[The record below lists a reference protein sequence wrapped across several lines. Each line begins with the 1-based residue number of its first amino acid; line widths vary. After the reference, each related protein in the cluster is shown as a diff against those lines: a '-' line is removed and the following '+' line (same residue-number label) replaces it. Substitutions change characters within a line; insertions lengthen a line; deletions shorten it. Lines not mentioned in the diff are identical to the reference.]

1 MGSLKSVISAL
12 KQIKMKHIKKQ
23 IYLLLLF
30 LCANTIIAQTSI
42 SGNVVDQN
50 GQPIPGV
57 TILDNSNRD
66 NGTVTDFDG
75 NFSITVPSDGELTA
89 SFIGFESQTIAVSGQ
104 TNLNISLEE
113 SVSALD
119 EVVITG
125 YGSQVKK
132 SDLTGSISSISSE
145 DFESQPL
152 IRIDQAL
159 QARAAGVAVTQ
170 TSGAP
175 GAGYKIRIRGANSIT
190 GNNNPLYV
198 VDGLVVGNINN
209 INASDINSMEVLK
222 DASATAIYGNRGAN
236 GVVLITTKSGKKG
249 KAKIKIDSFF
259 GTSQVVQQIPVMT
272 PVQFAEG
279 VNLRDALPGKPPTIS
294 SDRIADLRAGG
305 GVNWQDYFFRS
316 APFSNIVVSASGGSD
331 EIDYYISAN
340 TYKAKATV
348 IDQDFNRLNLR
359 ANINAQLNDKLK
371 IGINNFVSRSE
382 NTGARVNLATGMAWD
397 MSTPPRDSNGDYNS
411 VPIDLGVGNGTNMP
425 LLGPENNS
433 VENISDQLI
442 SSIYANYNITDN
454 ITLNISAGIEKIDFT
469 NSNYTHSITG
479 PNSAQVRDQ
488 QALRLQNTNRLT
500 YKNDNPDHAF
510 QADLVHEQQSFEMNF
525 REATASDF
533 FSNSTNFKE
542 LSLAGIQNTDS
553 GISNE
558 KLESFLARVN
568 YSLYDKYLFT
578 ASVRADGSSKF
589 NEDNR
594 WGTFPSGSVA
604 WRISQEDFLKD
615 NPTISSL
622 KARASFGVTGSQ
634 AVSPFSTISIPGISS
649 AYNYPFTGGVPSIG
663 VAPSSRM
670 ANPDLTWETTT
681 QFNIGFDIG
690 LWDSKALLSVDY
702 YTKKTED
709 ILLTRVLPEFVGPTS
724 ITQNAGEVE
733 NKGFDISLSTVLYE
747 KNDLSVNSN
756 FNLSANKN
764 KVVKL
769 VDGVDSMVLG
779 NVYYGS
785 TFPVNPTRVEVGQ
798 PISTFRGYHF
808 EGVYQTGNTE
818 GGIPGHAKYRDLD
831 NSGTITSED
840 IGNVGD
846 GNPDFTWGWNL
857 NVDYKDFNLN
867 MVFEGAQGNDIY
879 NFQRMRMMGLGSA
892 QFHAVHADFLDSWS
906 PTNPSN
912 TIHSSSQ
919 AARDANQWL
928 SSQFLEDGSYTTLR
942 SASLTYNLKDALS
955 VLGVEQ
961 LKVFVNGEN
970 LFIITDYSGFDPV
983 STASGNSD
991 VDLGIDYNAFP
1002 ISRSFSVGFNLTF

>member
-1 MGSLKSVISAL
+1 M
-12 KQIKMKHIKKQ
+12 KQIKKI
-23 IYLLLLF
+23 IILITTIT
-30 LCANTIIAQTSI
+30 CANTLFSQTSL
-42 SGNVVDQN
+42 SGSVVDQD

-57 TILDNSNRD
+57 TILDENNRT

-75 NFSITVPSDGELTA
+75 NFSFSVPSDGTINV
-89 SFIGFESQTIAVSGQ
+89 SFIGYETQIIAVSGQ
-104 TNLNISLEE
+104 TNLSIILEE
-113 SVSALD
+113 GVSALD
-119 EVVITG
+119 EVIITG
-125 YGSQVKK
+125 YGSRVKK
-132 SDLTGSISSISSE
+132 SDLTGSISSIGSE

-152 IRIDQAL
+152 IRVDQAL

-209 INASDINSMEVLK
+209 INASDISSMEVLK

-249 KAKIKIDSFF
+249 KAKIQVDSFF
-259 GTSQVVQQIPVMT
+259 GTSEVVQRIPVMT
-272 PVQFAEG
+272 PAQFAEG
-279 VNLRDALPGKPPTIS
+279 VNLRDGVQTIS
-294 SDRIADLRAGG
+294 QARIAELGAGG
-305 GVNWQDYFFRS
+305 GADWQDYFFRS
-316 APFSNIVVSASGGSD
+316 APFSNVVVSASGGSD
-331 EIDYYISAN
+331 DIDYYVSAN
-340 TYKAKATV
+340 SYKAEATV
-348 IDQDFNRLNLR
+348 INQDFNRMNLR

-382 NTGARVNLATGMAWD
+382 NTGARANLATGIAWD
-397 MSTPPRDSNGDYNS
+397 MNTPPRDSNGDYNS
-411 VPIDLGVGNGTNMP
+411 APLVSGVGNGSPMP
-425 LLGPENNS
+425 LLGPENNK

-442 SSIYANYNITDN
+442 SSIYANYNISDN
-454 ITLNISAGIEKIDFT
+454 ITLNISAGVEKIDMT
-469 NSNYTHSITG
+469 NSRYTSSEVNGVTE
-479 PNSAQVRDQ
+479 AVVRDQ
-488 QALRLQNTNRLT
+488 QGLRFQNTNRLT

-525 REATASDF
+525 REAKASSF
-533 FSNSTNFKE
+533 FSNSTNFRE

-553 GISNE
+553 GNSNE

-589 NEDNR
+589 NKDNQ
-594 WGTFPSGSVA
+594 WGTFPSGSIA

-634 AVSPFSTISIPGISS
+634 AVSPFSTISIPGIST
-649 AYNYPFTGGVPSIG
+649 ANNYPFTGGVASIG
-663 VAPSSRM
+663 VAPSTRM
-670 ANPDLTWETTT
+670 SNPDLTWETTT
-681 QFNIGFDIG
+681 QFNIGFDLG
-690 LWDSKALLSVDY
+690 LWDSKAMLSVDY
-702 YTKKTED
+702 YSKKTED

-724 ITQNAGEVE
+724 ITQNSGEVE

-747 KNDLSVNSN
+747 KNNLSINSN

-769 VDGVDSMVLG
+769 VDGIDTMVLG
-779 NVYYGS
+779 NVYYNN
-785 TFPVNPTRVEVGQ
+785 TFPVNPTRVEVGM

-808 EGVYQTGNTE
+808 EGVYQTGNSD
-818 GGIPGHAKYRDLD
+818 GGTPGHAKYRDLD
-831 NSGTITSED
+831 GIDGITTDD

-846 GNPDFTWGWNL
+846 GNPDYTWGWNL
-857 NVDYKDFNLN
+857 NVDYKDLNLN

-892 QFHAVHADFLDSWS
+892 QFHAVHADFNNSWS
-906 PTNPSN
+906 ATNPSN
-912 TIHSSSQ
+912 TIPSGTQ
-919 AARDANQWL
+919 ASRDANRWL

-942 SASLTYNLKDALS
+942 SASLTYNLKDTLS
-955 VLGVEQ
+955 MLGVEQ
-961 LKVFVNGEN
+961 LKVFVNAEN

-991 VDLGIDYNAFP
+991 VDLGIDLNAFP

>member
-1 MGSLKSVISAL
+1 MKQLKTKFFLFTISIMCAST
-12 KQIKMKHIKKQ
+12 
-23 IYLLLLF
+23 LF
-30 LCANTIIAQTSI
+30 AQTSV
-42 SGNVVDQN
+42 SGTVVDED

-57 TILDNSNRD
+57 TILDSSND
-66 NGTVTDFDG
+66 QNGTVSDFDG
-75 NFSITVPSDGELTA
+75 NFTISVPSDGTLKI
-89 SFIGFESQTIAVSGQ
+89 SYIGYQAQSIAVSGQ
-104 TNLNISLEE
+104 TNLSISLEE

-132 SDLTGSISSISSE
+132 SDLTGSISSIGSE
-145 DFESQPL
+145 DFENQPL
-152 IRIDQAL
+152 IRVDQAL

-209 INASDINSMEVLK
+209 INASDISSMEVLK

-249 KAKIKIDSFF
+249 KAKIQIDSFF
-259 GTSQVVQQIPVMT
+259 GTSEVVQKIPVMT
-272 PVQFAEG
+272 PAQFAEG
-279 VNLRDALPGKPPTIS
+279 VNLRDGVQTIS
-294 SDRIADLRAGG
+294 QARITELSAGG
-305 GVNWQDYFFRS
+305 GADWQEYFFRT
-316 APFSNIVVSASGGSD
+316 APFSNVVVSASGGSD
-331 EIDYYISAN
+331 DVDYYISAN
-340 TYKAKATV
+340 SYKAEATV
-348 IDQDFNRLNLR
+348 INQDYSRLNLR

-382 NTGARVNLATGMAWD
+382 NNGARANLATGIAWD
-397 MSTPPRDSNGDYNS
+397 MNTPPRDSNGDYNS
-411 VPIDLGVGNGTNMP
+411 APLVSGVGNGSPMP
-425 LLGPENNS
+425 LLAPENNK

-454 ITLNISAGIEKIDFT
+454 ITLNISAGIEKIDLT
-469 NSNYTHSITG
+469 NSRYTSSEVNG
-479 PNSAQVRDQ
+479 VSEAVVRDQ
-488 QALRLQNTNRLT
+488 QGFRFQNTNRLT

-525 REATASDF
+525 REATASSF
-533 FSNSTNFKE
+533 FSNSTNFRE

-553 GISNE
+553 GNTNE

-589 NEDNR
+589 NKDNQ
-594 WGTFPSGSVA
+594 WGTFPSGSIA

-634 AVSPFSTISIPGISS
+634 AVSPFSTISIPGIST
-649 AYNYPFTGGVPSIG
+649 ANNYPFTGGVASIG
-663 VAPSSRM
+663 VAPSTRM

-681 QFNIGFDIG
+681 QFNIGFDLG
-690 LWDSKALLSVDY
+690 LWSSKALLSVDY

-709 ILLTRVLPEFVGPTS
+709 ILLSRILPEFVGPTL

-733 NKGFDISLSTVLYE
+733 NKGFDISLNTVLYE
-747 KNDLSVNSN
+747 KNDLSVNSI
-756 FNLSANKN
+756 FNLSSNKN
-764 KVVKL
+764 KVVSL
-769 VDGVDSMVLG
+769 VDGIDNMVLG
-779 NVYYGS
+779 NTYYDN
-785 TFPVNPTRVEVGQ
+785 TFPVNPTRVEVGK

-808 EGVYQTGNTE
+808 EGVYQTGATD
-818 GGIPGHAKYRDLD
+818 GTPGHAKYRDLD
-831 NSGTITSED
+831 GDSNITTND

-857 NVDYKDFNLN
+857 NIDYKDLNLN

-879 NFQRMRMMGLGSA
+879 NFQRMRMLGLGSA
-892 QFHAVHADFLDSWS
+892 QFHAVHADFNNSWTT
-906 PTNPSN
+906 TNPSN
-912 TIHSSSQ
+912 TIHSGTQ
-919 AARDANQWL
+919 ASRDANQWL

-942 SASLTYNLKDALS
+942 SASLTYNIKDALS

-961 LKVFVNGEN
+961 LKVFVNAEN

-991 VDLGIDYNAFP
+991 VDLGIDLNAFP

>member
-1 MGSLKSVISAL
+1 MKQLKIRFTLLIVSL
-12 KQIKMKHIKKQ
+12 M
-23 IYLLLLF
+23 
-30 LCANTIIAQTSI
+30 CAHTFFAQTSI
-42 SGNVVDQN
+42 SGTVVDQD

-57 TILDNSNRD
+57 TILDSSND
-66 NGTVTDFDG
+66 QNGTVSDFDG
-75 NFSITVPSDGELTA
+75 NFTISVPSDGTLNI
-89 SFIGFESQTIAVSGQ
+89 SYIGYQTQSVAVSGQ
-104 TNLNISLEE
+104 TNLSISLEE

-132 SDLTGSISSISSE
+132 SDLTGSIASIGAE

-152 IRIDQAL
+152 IRVDQAL

-209 INASDINSMEVLK
+209 INASDISSMEVLK

-249 KAKIKIDSFF
+249 KAKIQIDSFF
-259 GTSQVVQQIPVMT
+259 GSSEVVQKIPVMT
-272 PVQFAEG
+272 PAQFAEG
-279 VNLRDALPGKPPTIS
+279 VNLRDGVQTIS
-294 SDRIADLRAGG
+294 QARIAELSAGG
-305 GVNWQDYFFRS
+305 GADWQEYFFRT
-316 APFSNIVVSASGGSD
+316 APFSNVVISASGGSD
-331 EIDYYISAN
+331 DVDYYISAN
-340 TYKAKATV
+340 SYKADATV
-348 IDQDFNRLNLR
+348 VNQDYSRLNLR

-382 NTGARVNLATGMAWD
+382 NNGARANLATGIAWD
-397 MSTPPRDSNGDYNS
+397 MNTPPRDINGDYNS
-411 VPIDLGVGNGTNMP
+411 APLVSGVGNGSPMP
-425 LLGPENNS
+425 LLAPENNK

-454 ITLNISAGIEKIDFT
+454 ITLNVSAGIEKIDLT
-469 NSNYTHSITG
+469 NSRYTSSLVNGVTE
-479 PNSAQVRDQ
+479 AVVRDQ
-488 QALRLQNTNRLT
+488 QGVRFQNTNRLT

-525 REATASDF
+525 REATASAF
-533 FSNSTNFKE
+533 FSNSTNFRE

-553 GISNE
+553 GNSNE

-568 YSLYDKYLFT
+568 YSLYDKYLIT

-589 NEDNR
+589 NEDNQ
-594 WGTFPSGSVA
+594 WGTFPSGSIA
-604 WRISQEDFLKD
+604 WRISQEDFLRD

-622 KARASFGVTGSQ
+622 KARASFGITGSQ
-634 AVSPFSTISIPGISS
+634 AVSPFSTISIPGIST
-649 AYNYPFTGGVPSIG
+649 ANNYPFTGGVATIG
-663 VAPSSRM
+663 VAPSTQM

-681 QFNIGFDIG
+681 QFNIGFDLG
-690 LWDSKALLSVDY
+690 LWDSKALLSIDY

-709 ILLTRVLPEFVGPTS
+709 ILLTRVLPEFVGPTL

-733 NKGFDISLSTVLYE
+733 NKGFDISLNTVLYE
-747 KNDLSVNSN
+747 KNDLSVSSI
-756 FNLSANKN
+756 FNLSSNKN
-764 KVVKL
+764 KVVSL
-769 VDGVDSMVLG
+769 VDGIDNMVLG
-779 NVYYGS
+779 NTYYGN
-785 TFPVNPTRVEVGQ
+785 TFPVNPTRVEVGK

-808 EGVYQTGNTE
+808 EGVYQTGATD
-818 GGIPGHAKYRDLD
+818 GTPGHAKYRDLD
-831 NSGTITSED
+831 DDGNITTND

-857 NVDYKDFNLN
+857 NIDYKDLNLN

-879 NFQRMRMMGLGSA
+879 NFQRMRMLGLGSA
-892 QFHAVHADFLDSWS
+892 QFHAVHADFNNSWS
-906 PTNPSN
+906 TSNPSN
-912 TIHSSSQ
+912 TIHSGTQ
-919 AARDANQWL
+919 ASRDANQWL

-955 VLGVEQ
+955 VLGVDQ
-961 LKVFVNGEN
+961 LKVFVNAEN

-991 VDLGIDYNAFP
+991 VDLGIDLNAFP

>member
-1 MGSLKSVISAL
+1 MKQLKTKFFLFTISIMCAST
-12 KQIKMKHIKKQ
+12 
-23 IYLLLLF
+23 LF
-30 LCANTIIAQTSI
+30 AQTSV
-42 SGNVVDQN
+42 SGTVVDED

-57 TILDNSNRD
+57 TILDSSND
-66 NGTVTDFDG
+66 QNGTVSDFDG
-75 NFSITVPSDGELTA
+75 NFTISVPSDGTLKI
-89 SFIGFESQTIAVSGQ
+89 SYIGYQAQSIAVSGQ
-104 TNLNISLEE
+104 TNLSISLEE

-132 SDLTGSISSISSE
+132 SDLTGSISSIGSE
-145 DFESQPL
+145 DFENQPL
-152 IRIDQAL
+152 IRVDQAL

-209 INASDINSMEVLK
+209 INASDISSMEVLK

-249 KAKIKIDSFF
+249 KAKIQIDSFF
-259 GTSQVVQQIPVMT
+259 GTSEVVQKIPVMT
-272 PVQFAEG
+272 PAQFAEG
-279 VNLRDALPGKPPTIS
+279 VNLRDGVQTIS
-294 SDRIADLRAGG
+294 QARITELSAGG
-305 GVNWQDYFFRS
+305 GADWQEYFFRT
-316 APFSNIVVSASGGSD
+316 APFSNVVVSASGGSD
-331 EIDYYISAN
+331 DVDYYISAN
-340 TYKAKATV
+340 SYKAEATV
-348 IDQDFNRLNLR
+348 INQDYSRLNLR

-382 NTGARVNLATGMAWD
+382 NNGARANLATGIAWD
-397 MSTPPRDSNGDYNS
+397 MNTPPRDSNGDYNS
-411 VPIDLGVGNGTNMP
+411 APLVSGVGNGSPMP
-425 LLGPENNS
+425 LLAPENNK

-454 ITLNISAGIEKIDFT
+454 ITLNISAGIEKIDLT
-469 NSNYTHSITG
+469 NSRYTSSEVNG
-479 PNSAQVRDQ
+479 VSEAVVRDQ
-488 QALRLQNTNRLT
+488 QGFRFQNTNRLT

-525 REATASDF
+525 REATASSF
-533 FSNSTNFKE
+533 FSNSTNFRE

-553 GISNE
+553 GNTNE
-558 KLESFLARVN
+558 KLESFLARLN

-589 NEDNR
+589 NKDNQ
-594 WGTFPSGSVA
+594 WGTFPSGSIA

-634 AVSPFSTISIPGISS
+634 AVSPFSTISIPGIST
-649 AYNYPFTGGVPSIG
+649 ANNYPFTGGVASIG
-663 VAPSSRM
+663 VAPSTRM

-681 QFNIGFDIG
+681 QFNIGFDLG
-690 LWDSKALLSVDY
+690 LWSSKALLSVDY

-709 ILLTRVLPEFVGPTS
+709 ILLSRILPEFIGPTL

-733 NKGFDISLSTVLYE
+733 NKGFDISLNTVLYE
-747 KNDLSVNSN
+747 KNDLSVNSI
-756 FNLSANKN
+756 FNLSSNKN
-764 KVVKL
+764 KVVSL
-769 VDGVDSMVLG
+769 VDGIDNMVLG
-779 NVYYGS
+779 NTYYGN
-785 TFPVNPTRVEVGQ
+785 TFPVNPTRVEVGK

-808 EGVYQTGNTE
+808 EGVYQTGATD
-818 GGIPGHAKYRDLD
+818 GTPGHAKYRDLD
-831 NSGTITSED
+831 GDSNITTND

-857 NVDYKDFNLN
+857 NIDYKDLNLN

-879 NFQRMRMMGLGSA
+879 NFQRMRMLGLGSA
-892 QFHAVHADFLDSWS
+892 QFHAVHADFNNSWTT
-906 PTNPSN
+906 TNPSN
-912 TIHSSSQ
+912 TIHSGTQ
-919 AARDANQWL
+919 ASRDANQWL

-942 SASLTYNLKDALS
+942 SASLTYNIKDALS

-961 LKVFVNGEN
+961 LKVFVNAEN

-991 VDLGIDYNAFP
+991 VDLGIDLNAFP
-1002 ISRSFSVGFNLTF
+1002 ISRSFSVGLNLTF

>member
-1 MGSLKSVISAL
+1 MKQTKTKFFLITLLIAFGNTLFAQLSV
-12 KQIKMKHIKKQ
+12 
-23 IYLLLLF
+23 
-30 LCANTIIAQTSI
+30 
-42 SGNVVDQN
+42 SGTVVDQD

-57 TILDNSNRD
+57 TILDDNNKT

-75 NFSITVPSDGELTA
+75 NYTISVPSDGTIKV
-89 SFIGFESQTIAVSGQ
+89 SFIGYQSQSIAVSGQ
-104 TNLNISLEE
+104 TNINISLEE
-113 SVSALD
+113 DISALD

-132 SDLTGSISSISSE
+132 SDLTGSIASVSSA
-145 DFESQPL
+145 DFENQPL
-152 IRIDQAL
+152 IRVDQAL

-209 INASDINSMEVLK
+209 LNASDISSMEVLK

-249 KAKIKIDSFF
+249 KAKIQVDSFF
-259 GTSQVVQQIPVMT
+259 GTSQVVQNIPVMT
-272 PVQFAEG
+272 PAEFAEG
-279 VNLRDALPGKPPTIS
+279 VNLRDAAPGKPATIDA
-294 SDRIADLRAGG
+294 DRIAELRAGA

-331 EIDYYISAN
+331 DIDYYISAN

-348 IDQDFNRLNLR
+348 INQDFNRLNLR

-371 IGINNFVSRSE
+371 VGINNFVSRSE
-382 NTGARVNLATGMAWD
+382 NTGARVNLATGIAWD
-397 MSTPPRDSNGDYNS
+397 MNTPPRNSSGEYNS
-411 VPIDLGVGNGTNMP
+411 IPLVPGVGNGTNMP
-425 LLGPENNS
+425 LLVPENNS

-442 SSIYANYNITDN
+442 SSIYANYNITDQ

-469 NSNYTHSITG
+469 NSSYEHGITG
-479 PNSAQVRDQ
+479 PNKAVVKDQ
-488 QALRLQNTNRLT
+488 QALRLQNTNRLS

-510 QADLVHEQQSFEMNF
+510 QADLVHEQQSFEMTF

-533 FSNSTNFKE
+533 FTDSTNFKE

-558 KLESFLARVN
+558 KLESFLARIN
-568 YSLYDKYLFT
+568 YSLYEKYLFT

-589 NEDNR
+589 NKDNR
-594 WGTFPSGSVA
+594 WGTFPSGSLA

-615 NPTISSL
+615 HSTISSL

-634 AVSPFSTISIPGISS
+634 AVDPFSTISIPGISS
-649 AYNYPFTGGVPSIG
+649 ENNYPFTGGIPSIG
-663 VAPSSRM
+663 VAPSTQM
-670 ANPDLTWETTT
+670 PNPDLTWETTT

-702 YTKKTED
+702 YSKKTED
-709 ILLTRVLPEFVGPTS
+709 ILLSRVLPEFVGPTS

-733 NKGFDISLSTVLYE
+733 NKGFDISLNTVLYE
-747 KNDLSVNSN
+747 KNDWSINSN

-769 VDGVDSMVLG
+769 VDGIESMVLG
-779 NVYYGS
+779 NIYYNS

-808 EGVYQTGNTE
+808 EGVYQTGDAQGT
-818 GGIPGHAKYRDLD
+818 PGHAKYRDLNND
-831 NSGTITSED
+831 NQITSED
-840 IGNVGD
+840 IGNIGD

-857 NVDYKDFNLN
+857 NLDYKDLNLN
-867 MVFEGAQGNDIY
+867 MVFEGAQGNEIY

-892 QFHAVHADFLDSWS
+892 QFHAVHADFRDSWS
-906 PTNPSN
+906 TTNPSN
-912 TIHSSSQ
+912 TIHAGTQ

-928 SSQFLEDGSYTTLR
+928 SSQWLEDGSYTTLR
-942 SASLTYNLKDALS
+942 SASLTYNLKDTLS

-961 LKVFVNGEN
+961 FKVFVNGEN

-1002 ISRSFSVGFNLTF
+1002 ISRSFSIGFNLTF

>member
-1 MGSLKSVISAL
+1 MKQLKIRFF
-12 KQIKMKHIKKQ
+12 
-23 IYLLLLF
+23 LLLVSLM
-30 LCANTIIAQTSI
+30 CANTFFAQTSI
-42 SGNVVDQN
+42 SGTVVDQD

-57 TILDNSNRD
+57 TILDSSND
-66 NGTVTDFDG
+66 QNGTVSDFDG
-75 NFSITVPSDGELTA
+75 NFTISVPSDGTLNI
-89 SFIGFESQTIAVSGQ
+89 SYIGYQTQSVAVSGQ
-104 TNLNISLEE
+104 TNLSISLEE

-132 SDLTGSISSISSE
+132 SDLTGSIASIGAE

-152 IRIDQAL
+152 IRVDQAL

-209 INASDINSMEVLK
+209 INASDISSMEVLK

-249 KAKIKIDSFF
+249 KAKIQIDSFF
-259 GTSQVVQQIPVMT
+259 GSSEVVQKIPVMT
-272 PVQFAEG
+272 PAQFAEG
-279 VNLRDALPGKPPTIS
+279 VNLRDGVQTIS
-294 SDRIADLRAGG
+294 QARIAELSAGG
-305 GVNWQDYFFRS
+305 GADWQEYFFRT
-316 APFSNIVVSASGGSD
+316 APFSNVVISASGGTD
-331 EIDYYISAN
+331 DVDYYISAN
-340 TYKAKATV
+340 SYKADATV
-348 IDQDFNRLNLR
+348 VNQDYSRLNLR

-382 NTGARVNLATGMAWD
+382 NNGARANLATGIAWD
-397 MSTPPRDSNGDYNS
+397 MNTPPRDINGDYNS
-411 VPIDLGVGNGTNMP
+411 APLVSGVGNGSPMP
-425 LLGPENNS
+425 LLAPENNK

-454 ITLNISAGIEKIDFT
+454 ITLNVSAGIEKIDLT
-469 NSNYTHSITG
+469 NSRYTSSLVNGVTE
-479 PNSAQVRDQ
+479 AVVRDQ
-488 QALRLQNTNRLT
+488 QGVRFQNTNRLT

-525 REATASDF
+525 REATASAF
-533 FSNSTNFKE
+533 FSNSTNFRE

-553 GISNE
+553 GNSNE

-568 YSLYDKYLFT
+568 YSLYDKYLIT

-589 NEDNR
+589 NEDNQ
-594 WGTFPSGSVA
+594 WGTFPSGSIA
-604 WRISQEDFLKD
+604 WRISQEDFLRD

-622 KARASFGVTGSQ
+622 KARASFGITGSQ
-634 AVSPFSTISIPGISS
+634 AVSPFSTISIPGIST
-649 AYNYPFTGGVPSIG
+649 ANNYPFTGGVATIG
-663 VAPSSRM
+663 VAPSTQM

-681 QFNIGFDIG
+681 QFNIGFDLG

-709 ILLTRVLPEFVGPTS
+709 ILLTRVLPEFVGPTL

-733 NKGFDISLSTVLYE
+733 NKGFDISLNTVLYE
-747 KNDLSVNSN
+747 KNDLSVSSI
-756 FNLSANKN
+756 FNLSSNKN
-764 KVVKL
+764 KVLSL
-769 VDGVDSMVLG
+769 VDGIDNMVLG
-779 NVYYGS
+779 NTYYGN
-785 TFPVNPTRVEVGQ
+785 TFPVNPTRVEVGK

-808 EGVYQTGNTE
+808 EGVYQTGATD
-818 GGIPGHAKYRDLD
+818 GTPGHAKYRDLD
-831 NSGTITSED
+831 DDGNITTND

-857 NVDYKDFNLN
+857 NIDYKDLNLN

-879 NFQRMRMMGLGSA
+879 NFQRMRMLGLGSA
-892 QFHAVHADFLDSWS
+892 QFHAVHADFNNSWS
-906 PTNPSN
+906 TTNPSN
-912 TIHSSSQ
+912 TIHSGTQ
-919 AARDANQWL
+919 ASRDANQWL

-942 SASLTYNLKDALS
+942 SASLTYNLKDTLS
-955 VLGVEQ
+955 VLGVDQ
-961 LKVFVNGEN
+961 LKVFVNAEN

-991 VDLGIDYNAFP
+991 VDLGIDLNAFP

>member
-1 MGSLKSVISAL
+1 MKQLKTKFFLFTISIMCAST
-12 KQIKMKHIKKQ
+12 
-23 IYLLLLF
+23 LF
-30 LCANTIIAQTSI
+30 AQTSV
-42 SGNVVDQN
+42 SGTVVDED

-57 TILDNSNRD
+57 TILDSSND
-66 NGTVTDFDG
+66 QNGTVSDFDG
-75 NFSITVPSDGELTA
+75 NFTISVPSDGTLKI
-89 SFIGFESQTIAVSGQ
+89 SYIGYQAQSIAVSGQ
-104 TNLNISLEE
+104 TNLSISLEE

-132 SDLTGSISSISSE
+132 SDLTGSISSIGSE
-145 DFESQPL
+145 DFENQPL
-152 IRIDQAL
+152 IRVDQAL

-209 INASDINSMEVLK
+209 INASDISSMEVLK

-249 KAKIKIDSFF
+249 KAKIQIDSFF
-259 GTSQVVQQIPVMT
+259 GTSEVVQKIPVMT
-272 PVQFAEG
+272 PAQFAEG
-279 VNLRDALPGKPPTIS
+279 VNLRDGVQTIS
-294 SDRIADLRAGG
+294 QARITELSAGG
-305 GVNWQDYFFRS
+305 GADWQEYFFRT
-316 APFSNIVVSASGGSD
+316 APFSNVVVSASGGSD
-331 EIDYYISAN
+331 DVDYYISAN
-340 TYKAKATV
+340 SYKAEATV
-348 IDQDFNRLNLR
+348 INQDYSRLNLR

-382 NTGARVNLATGMAWD
+382 NNGARANLATGIAWD
-397 MSTPPRDSNGDYNS
+397 MNTPPRDSNGDYNS
-411 VPIDLGVGNGTNMP
+411 APLVSGVGNGSPMP
-425 LLGPENNS
+425 LLAPENNK

-454 ITLNISAGIEKIDFT
+454 ITLNISAGIEKIDLT
-469 NSNYTHSITG
+469 NSRYTSSEVNG
-479 PNSAQVRDQ
+479 VSEAVVRDQ
-488 QALRLQNTNRLT
+488 QGFRFQNTNRLT

-525 REATASDF
+525 REATASSF
-533 FSNSTNFKE
+533 FSNSTNFRE

-553 GISNE
+553 GNTNE
-558 KLESFLARVN
+558 KLESFLARLN

-589 NEDNR
+589 NKDNQ
-594 WGTFPSGSVA
+594 WGTFPSGSIA

-634 AVSPFSTISIPGISS
+634 AVSPFSSISIPGIST
-649 AYNYPFTGGVPSIG
+649 ANNYPFTGGVASIG
-663 VAPSSRM
+663 VAPSTRM

-681 QFNIGFDIG
+681 QFNIGFDLG
-690 LWDSKALLSVDY
+690 LWSSKALLSVDY

-709 ILLTRVLPEFVGPTS
+709 ILLSRILPEFIGPTL

-733 NKGFDISLSTVLYE
+733 NKGFDISLNTVLYE
-747 KNDLSVNSN
+747 KNDLSVNSI
-756 FNLSANKN
+756 FNLSSNKN
-764 KVVKL
+764 KVVSL
-769 VDGVDSMVLG
+769 VDGIDNMVLG
-779 NVYYGS
+779 NTYYDN
-785 TFPVNPTRVEVGQ
+785 TFPVNPTRVEVGK

-808 EGVYQTGNTE
+808 EGVYQTGATD
-818 GGIPGHAKYRDLD
+818 GTPGHAKYRDLD
-831 NSGTITSED
+831 GDSNITTND

-857 NVDYKDFNLN
+857 NIDYKDLNLN

-879 NFQRMRMMGLGSA
+879 NFQRMRMLGLGSA
-892 QFHAVHADFLDSWS
+892 QFHAVHADFNNSWTT
-906 PTNPSN
+906 TNPSN
-912 TIHSSSQ
+912 TIHSGTQ
-919 AARDANQWL
+919 ASRDANQWL

-942 SASLTYNLKDALS
+942 SASLTYNIKDALS

-961 LKVFVNGEN
+961 LKVFVNAEN

-991 VDLGIDYNAFP
+991 VDLGIDLNAFP
-1002 ISRSFSVGFNLTF
+1002 ISRSFSVGLNLTF

>member
-1 MGSLKSVISAL
+1 M
-12 KQIKMKHIKKQ
+12 KQFKKK
-23 IYLLLLF
+23 IFLLTLF
-30 LCANTIIAQTSI
+30 IMCANTLFAQTSV
-42 SGNVVDQN
+42 SGTVVDQD

-57 TILDNSNRD
+57 TILDVSNEQ
-66 NGTVTDFDG
+66 NGTVSDFDG
-75 NFSITVPSDGELTA
+75 NFTISVPSDGTL
-89 SFIGFESQTIAVSGQ
+89 SISYIGYQTQSVEVSGQ

-132 SDLTGSISSISSE
+132 SDLTGSIASIGAE

-152 IRIDQAL
+152 VRVDQAL

-209 INASDINSMEVLK
+209 LNASDISSMEVLK

-236 GVVLITTKSGKKG
+236 GVVLITTKSGSKG
-249 KAKIKIDSFF
+249 KAKIQIDSFF
-259 GTSQVVQQIPVMT
+259 GTSEVVQKIPVMT
-272 PVQFAEG
+272 PAQFAEG
-279 VNLRDALPGKPPTIS
+279 VNLRDGVQTIS
-294 SDRIADLRAGG
+294 LARINELSAGG
-305 GVNWQDYFFRS
+305 GADWQDYFFRT
-316 APFSNIVVSASGGSD
+316 APFSNVVVSASGGSD
-331 EIDYYISAN
+331 DVDYYISAN
-340 TYKAKATV
+340 SYKAEATV
-348 IDQDFNRLNLR
+348 INQDYSRLNLR

-382 NTGARVNLATGMAWD
+382 NNGARADLATGIAWD
-397 MSTPPRDSNGDYNS
+397 MNTPPRDSNGDYNS
-411 VPIDLGVGNGTNMP
+411 APLVSGVGNGSPMP
-425 LLGPENNS
+425 LLAPENNK

-442 SSIYANYNITDN
+442 SSIYANYNITDK
-454 ITLNISAGIEKIDFT
+454 ITLNISAGIEKIDLT
-469 NSNYTHSITG
+469 NSRYTSSVVNGVTE
-479 PNSAQVRDQ
+479 AVVRDQ
-488 QALRLQNTNRLT
+488 QGVRFQNTNRLT

-525 REATASDF
+525 REAVASSF
-533 FSNSTNFKE
+533 FSNSTNFRE

-553 GISNE
+553 GNSNE

-589 NEDNR
+589 NKDNQ
-594 WGTFPSGSVA
+594 WGTFPSGSIA
-604 WRISQEDFLKD
+604 WRISQEDFLRD

-634 AVSPFSTISIPGISS
+634 AVSPFSTISIPGIST
-649 AYNYPFTGGVPSIG
+649 ANNYPFTGGVASIG
-663 VAPSSRM
+663 VAPSTRM

-681 QFNIGFDIG
+681 QFNIGFDLG

-702 YTKKTED
+702 YTKNTED
-709 ILLTRVLPEFVGPTS
+709 ILLTRVLPEFVGPTL

-733 NKGFDISLSTVLYE
+733 NKGIDISLNTVFYE
-747 KNDLSVNSN
+747 KNDISVSSI
-756 FNLSANKN
+756 FNLSSNKN
-764 KVVKL
+764 KVVSL
-769 VDGVDSMVLG
+769 VDGIDNMVLG
-779 NVYYGS
+779 NTYYGN
-785 TFPVNPTRVEVGQ
+785 TFPVNPTRVEVGK

-808 EGVYQTGNTE
+808 EGVYQTGATD
-818 GGIPGHAKYRDLD
+818 GTPGHAKYRDLD
-831 NSGTITSED
+831 GDNNITTND

-857 NVDYKDFNLN
+857 NIDYKDLNLN

-879 NFQRMRMMGLGSA
+879 NFQRMRMLGLGSA
-892 QFHAVHADFLDSWS
+892 QFHAVHGDFNNSWS
-906 PTNPSN
+906 TTNPSN
-912 TIHSSSQ
+912 TIHSGTQ
-919 AARDANQWL
+919 ASRDANQWL

-942 SASLTYNLKDALS
+942 SASLTYNLKDALG

-961 LKVFVNGEN
+961 LKVFINAEN

-991 VDLGIDYNAFP
+991 VDLGIDLNAFP

>member
-1 MGSLKSVISAL
+1 MKQMKKIYSLCIVLIT
-12 KQIKMKHIKKQ
+12 
-23 IYLLLLF
+23 
-30 LCANTIIAQTSI
+30 CANTLLAQTSV
-42 SGNVVDQN
+42 SGTVVDQD

-57 TILDNSNRD
+57 TILDEND
-66 NGTVTDFDG
+66 QTNGTVTDFDG
-75 NFSITVPSDGELTA
+75 NFTISVPSDGSLNV
-89 SFIGFESQTIAVSGQ
+89 SFIGYETQTIAVSGQ
-104 TNLNISLEE
+104 TNLSIILEE
-113 SVSALD
+113 GVSALD
-119 EVVITG
+119 EVIITG

-132 SDLTGSISSISSE
+132 SDLTGSIASVSSE
-145 DFESQPL
+145 DFENQPL
-152 IRIDQAL
+152 IRVDQAL

-209 INASDINSMEVLK
+209 INASDISSMEVLK

-236 GVVLITTKSGKKG
+236 GVVLITTRSGSKG
-249 KAKIKIDSFF
+249 KAKIQVDSFF
-259 GTSQVVQQIPVMT
+259 GSSQVVQHIPVMT
-272 PVQFAEG
+272 PAQFAEG
-279 VNLRDALPGKPPTIS
+279 VNLRDATPEKPPTI
-294 SDRIADLRAGG
+294 DAARIAELEAGA
-305 GVNWQDYFFRS
+305 GVNWQDYFFRT

-331 EIDYYISAN
+331 DVDYYISAN

-348 IDQDFNRLNLR
+348 INQDFNRLNLR

-371 IGINNFVSRSE
+371 VGINNFISRSE
-382 NTGARVNLATGMAWD
+382 NTGARVNLANGIAWD
-397 MSTPPRDSNGDYNS
+397 MNTPPRDSNGEYNS
-411 VPIDLGVGNGTNMP
+411 IPLVPGVGNGSNMP
-425 LLGPENNS
+425 LLVPENNS

-454 ITLNISAGIEKIDFT
+454 ITLNISAGVEKIDFT
-469 NSNYTHSITG
+469 NSSYQHGLTG
-479 PNSAQVRDQ
+479 PTKAVVRDQ
-488 QALRLQNTNRLT
+488 QGLRLQNTNRLT

-510 QADLVHEQQSFEMNF
+510 QADLVHEQQSFEMSF
-525 REATASDF
+525 REATANNF

-558 KLESFLARVN
+558 KLESFLARIN
-568 YSLYDKYLFT
+568 YTLYDKYLFT

-589 NEDNR
+589 NKDNR
-594 WGTFPSGSVA
+594 WGTFPSGSIA

-615 NPTISSL
+615 HPSINSL

-634 AVSPFSTISIPGISS
+634 AVSPFSTISIPGIS
-649 AYNYPFTGGVPSIG
+649 AANNYPFTGGVPTIG
-663 VAPSSRM
+663 VAPSTRM

-681 QFNIGFDIG
+681 QFNFGFDIG
-690 LWDSKALLSVDY
+690 LWSSKVLLSVDY
-702 YTKKTED
+702 YSKKTED
-709 ILLTRVLPEFVGPTS
+709 ILLSRVLPEFVGPTS

-747 KNDLSVNSN
+747 KDDFSINSD

-769 VDGVDSMVLG
+769 VDGVNSMVLG
-779 NVYYGS
+779 KVYYGS

-808 EGVYQTGNTE
+808 EGVYQTGATD
-818 GGIPGHAKYRDLD
+818 GTPGHAKYRDLNGD
-831 NSGTITSED
+831 NKITSED
-840 IGNVGD
+840 IGNIGD

-857 NVDYKDFNLN
+857 NFDYKDLNLN
-867 MVFEGAQGNDIY
+867 MVFEGAQGNEIY
-879 NFQRMRMMGLGSA
+879 NFQRMKMMGLGSA
-892 QFHAVHADFLDSWS
+892 QFHAVHADFLDSWT
-906 PTNPSN
+906 PDNPSN
-912 TIHSSSQ
+912 TIHAGTQ

-928 SSQFLEDGSYTTLR
+928 SSQFLEDGSYTSLR

-955 VLGVEQ
+955 MLGVEQ
-961 LKVFVNGEN
+961 LKVFVNAEN

-991 VDLGIDYNAFP
+991 VDLGIDFNAFP

>member
-1 MGSLKSVISAL
+1 MKQLKTKFFLFTISIMCAST
-12 KQIKMKHIKKQ
+12 
-23 IYLLLLF
+23 LF
-30 LCANTIIAQTSI
+30 AQTSV
-42 SGNVVDQN
+42 SGTVVDED

-57 TILDNSNRD
+57 TILDSSND
-66 NGTVTDFDG
+66 QNGTVSDFDG
-75 NFSITVPSDGELTA
+75 NFTISVPPDGILNI
-89 SFIGFESQTIAVSGQ
+89 SYIGYQTQSVAVSGQ
-104 TNLNISLEE
+104 TNLSISLDE

-132 SDLTGSISSISSE
+132 SDLTGSIASIGAE

-152 IRIDQAL
+152 IRVDQAL

-209 INASDINSMEVLK
+209 INASDISSMEVLK

-249 KAKIKIDSFF
+249 KAKIQIDSFF
-259 GTSQVVQQIPVMT
+259 GSSEVVQKIPVMT
-272 PVQFAEG
+272 PAQFAEG
-279 VNLRDALPGKPPTIS
+279 VNLRDGVQTIS
-294 SDRIADLRAGG
+294 QARIAELSAGG
-305 GVNWQDYFFRS
+305 GADWQEYFFRT
-316 APFSNIVVSASGGSD
+316 APFSNVVVSASGGSD
-331 EIDYYISAN
+331 DVDYYISAN
-340 TYKAKATV
+340 SYKADATV
-348 IDQDFNRLNLR
+348 VNQDYSRLNLR
-359 ANINAQLNDKLK
+359 ANINAQLSDKLK

-382 NTGARVNLATGMAWD
+382 NNGARANLATGIAWD
-397 MSTPPRDSNGDYNS
+397 MNTPPRNINGDYNS
-411 VPIDLGVGNGTNMP
+411 APLVSGVGNGSPMP
-425 LLGPENNS
+425 LLGPENNK

-454 ITLNISAGIEKIDFT
+454 ITLNVSAGIEKIDLT
-469 NSNYTHSITG
+469 NSRYTSSLVNGVTE
-479 PNSAQVRDQ
+479 AVVRDQ
-488 QALRLQNTNRLT
+488 QGVRFQNTNRLT

-525 REATASDF
+525 REATASSF
-533 FSNSTNFKE
+533 FSNSTNFRE

-553 GISNE
+553 GNTNE

-589 NEDNR
+589 NKDNQ
-594 WGTFPSGSVA
+594 WGTFPSGSIA

-634 AVSPFSTISIPGISS
+634 AVSPFSTISIPGIST
-649 AYNYPFTGGVPSIG
+649 ANNYPFTGGVASIG
-663 VAPSSRM
+663 VAPSTRM

-681 QFNIGFDIG
+681 QFNIGFDLG
-690 LWDSKALLSVDY
+690 LWSSKALLSVDY

-709 ILLTRVLPEFVGPTS
+709 ILLSRILPEFVGPTL

-733 NKGFDISLSTVLYE
+733 NKGFDISLNTVLYE
-747 KNDLSVNSN
+747 KNDLSVNSI
-756 FNLSANKN
+756 FNLSSNKN
-764 KVVKL
+764 KVVSL
-769 VDGVDSMVLG
+769 VDGIDNMVLG
-779 NVYYGS
+779 NTYYGN
-785 TFPVNPTRVEVGQ
+785 TFPVNPTRVEVGK

-808 EGVYQTGNTE
+808 EGVYQTGATD
-818 GGIPGHAKYRDLD
+818 GTPGHAKYRDLD
-831 NSGTITSED
+831 GDSNITTND

-857 NVDYKDFNLN
+857 NIDYKDLNLN

-879 NFQRMRMMGLGSA
+879 NFQRMRMLGLGSA
-892 QFHAVHADFLDSWS
+892 QFHAVHADFNNSWTT
-906 PTNPSN
+906 TNPSN
-912 TIHSSSQ
+912 TIHSGTQ
-919 AARDANQWL
+919 ASRDANQWL

-942 SASLTYNLKDALS
+942 SASLTYNIKDALS

-961 LKVFVNGEN
+961 LKVFVNAEN

-991 VDLGIDYNAFP
+991 VDLGIDLNAFP

>member
-1 MGSLKSVISAL
+1 MKQLKIRFF
-12 KQIKMKHIKKQ
+12 
-23 IYLLLLF
+23 LLLVSLM
-30 LCANTIIAQTSI
+30 CANTFFAQTSI
-42 SGNVVDQN
+42 SGTVVDQD

-57 TILDNSNRD
+57 TILDSSND
-66 NGTVTDFDG
+66 QNGTVSDFDG
-75 NFSITVPSDGELTA
+75 NFTISVPSDGTLNI
-89 SFIGFESQTIAVSGQ
+89 SYIGYQTQSVAVSGQ
-104 TNLNISLEE
+104 TNLSISLEE

-132 SDLTGSISSISSE
+132 SDLTGSIASIGAE

-152 IRIDQAL
+152 IRVDQAL

-209 INASDINSMEVLK
+209 INAADISSMEVLK

-249 KAKIKIDSFF
+249 KAKIQIDSFF
-259 GTSQVVQQIPVMT
+259 GSSEVVQKIPVMT
-272 PVQFAEG
+272 PAQFAEG
-279 VNLRDALPGKPPTIS
+279 VNLRDGVQTIS
-294 SDRIADLRAGG
+294 QARIAELSAGG
-305 GVNWQDYFFRS
+305 GADWQEYFFRT
-316 APFSNIVVSASGGSD
+316 APFSNVVISASGGSD
-331 EIDYYISAN
+331 DVDYYISAN
-340 TYKAKATV
+340 SYKADATV
-348 IDQDFNRLNLR
+348 VNQDYSRLNLR

-382 NTGARVNLATGMAWD
+382 NNGARANLATGIAWD
-397 MSTPPRDSNGDYNS
+397 MNTPPRDINGDYNS
-411 VPIDLGVGNGTNMP
+411 APLVSGVGNGSPMP
-425 LLGPENNS
+425 LLAPENNK

-454 ITLNISAGIEKIDFT
+454 ITLNVSAGIEKIDLT
-469 NSNYTHSITG
+469 NSRYTSSLVNGVTE
-479 PNSAQVRDQ
+479 AVVRDQ
-488 QALRLQNTNRLT
+488 QGVRFQNTNRLT

-525 REATASDF
+525 REATASAF
-533 FSNSTNFKE
+533 FSNSTNFRE

-553 GISNE
+553 GNSNE

-568 YSLYDKYLFT
+568 YSLYDKYLIT

-589 NEDNR
+589 NEDNQ
-594 WGTFPSGSVA
+594 WGTFPSGSIA
-604 WRISQEDFLKD
+604 WRISQEDFLRD

-622 KARASFGVTGSQ
+622 KARASFGITGSQ
-634 AVSPFSTISIPGISS
+634 AVSPFSTISIPGIST
-649 AYNYPFTGGVPSIG
+649 ANNYPFTGGVATIG
-663 VAPSSRM
+663 VAPSTQM

-681 QFNIGFDIG
+681 QFNIGFDLG
-690 LWDSKALLSVDY
+690 LWDSKALLSIDY

-709 ILLTRVLPEFVGPTS
+709 ILLTRVLPEFVGPTL

-733 NKGFDISLSTVLYE
+733 NKGFDISLNTVLYE
-747 KNDLSVNSN
+747 KNDLSVSSI
-756 FNLSANKN
+756 FNLSSNKN
-764 KVVKL
+764 KVLSL
-769 VDGVDSMVLG
+769 VDGIDNMVLG
-779 NVYYGS
+779 NTYYGN
-785 TFPVNPTRVEVGQ
+785 TFPVNPTRVEVGK

-808 EGVYQTGNTE
+808 EGVYQTGATD
-818 GGIPGHAKYRDLD
+818 GTPGHAKYRDLD
-831 NSGTITSED
+831 DDGNITTND

-857 NVDYKDFNLN
+857 NIDYKDLNLN

-879 NFQRMRMMGLGSA
+879 NFQRMRMLGLGSA
-892 QFHAVHADFLDSWS
+892 QFHAVHADFNNSWS
-906 PTNPSN
+906 TTNPSN
-912 TIHSSSQ
+912 TIHSGTQ
-919 AARDANQWL
+919 ASRDANQWL

-942 SASLTYNLKDALS
+942 SASLTYNLKDTLS
-955 VLGVEQ
+955 VLGVDQ
-961 LKVFVNGEN
+961 LKVFVNAEN

-991 VDLGIDYNAFP
+991 VDLGIDLNAFP

>member
-1 MGSLKSVISAL
+1 MKKIKTKFFLLTISIMCAST
-12 KQIKMKHIKKQ
+12 
-23 IYLLLLF
+23 LF
-30 LCANTIIAQTSI
+30 AQTSV
-42 SGNVVDQN
+42 SGTVVDED

-57 TILDNSNRD
+57 TILDSSND
-66 NGTVTDFDG
+66 QNGTVSDFDG
-75 NFSITVPSDGELTA
+75 NFTISVPSDGTLKI
-89 SFIGFESQTIAVSGQ
+89 SYIGYQAQSIAVSGQ
-104 TNLNISLEE
+104 TNLSISLEE

-132 SDLTGSISSISSE
+132 SDLTGSISSIGSE
-145 DFESQPL
+145 DFENQPL
-152 IRIDQAL
+152 IRVDQAL

-209 INASDINSMEVLK
+209 INASDISSMEVLK

-249 KAKIKIDSFF
+249 KAKIQIDSFF
-259 GTSQVVQQIPVMT
+259 GTSEVVQKIPVMT
-272 PVQFAEG
+272 PAQFAEG
-279 VNLRDALPGKPPTIS
+279 VNLRDGVQTIS
-294 SDRIADLRAGG
+294 QARITELSAGG
-305 GVNWQDYFFRS
+305 GADWQEYFFRT
-316 APFSNIVVSASGGSD
+316 APFSNVVVSASGGSD
-331 EIDYYISAN
+331 DVDYYISAN
-340 TYKAKATV
+340 SYKAEATV
-348 IDQDFNRLNLR
+348 INQDYSRLNLR

-382 NTGARVNLATGMAWD
+382 NNGARANLATGIAWD
-397 MSTPPRDSNGDYNS
+397 MNTPPRDSNGDYNS
-411 VPIDLGVGNGTNMP
+411 APLVSGVGNGSPMP
-425 LLGPENNS
+425 LLAPENNK

-454 ITLNISAGIEKIDFT
+454 ITLNISAGIEKIDLT
-469 NSNYTHSITG
+469 NSSYTSSEVNG
-479 PNSAQVRDQ
+479 VSEAVVRDQ
-488 QALRLQNTNRLT
+488 QGFRFQNTNRLT

-525 REATASDF
+525 REATASSF
-533 FSNSTNFKE
+533 FSNSTNFRE

-553 GISNE
+553 GNTNE

-589 NEDNR
+589 NKDNQ
-594 WGTFPSGSVA
+594 WGTFPSGSIA

-634 AVSPFSTISIPGISS
+634 AVSPFSTISIPGIST
-649 AYNYPFTGGVPSIG
+649 ANNYPFTGGVASIG
-663 VAPSSRM
+663 VAPSTRM

-681 QFNIGFDIG
+681 QFNIGFDLG
-690 LWDSKALLSVDY
+690 LWSSKALLSVDY

-709 ILLTRVLPEFVGPTS
+709 ILLSRILPEFVGPTL

-733 NKGFDISLSTVLYE
+733 NKGFDISLNTVLYE
-747 KNDLSVNSN
+747 KNDLSVNSI
-756 FNLSANKN
+756 FNLSSNKN
-764 KVVKL
+764 KVVSL
-769 VDGVDSMVLG
+769 VDGIDNMVLG
-779 NVYYGS
+779 NTYYDN
-785 TFPVNPTRVEVGQ
+785 TFPVNPTRVEVGK

-808 EGVYQTGNTE
+808 EGVYQTGATD
-818 GGIPGHAKYRDLD
+818 GTPGHAKYRDLD
-831 NSGTITSED
+831 GDSNITTND

-857 NVDYKDFNLN
+857 NIDYKDLNLN

-879 NFQRMRMMGLGSA
+879 NFQRMRMLGLGSA
-892 QFHAVHADFLDSWS
+892 QFHAVHADFNNSWTT
-906 PTNPSN
+906 TNPSN
-912 TIHSSSQ
+912 TIHSGTQ
-919 AARDANQWL
+919 ASRDANQWL

-942 SASLTYNLKDALS
+942 SASLTYNIKDALS

-961 LKVFVNGEN
+961 LKVFVNAEN

-991 VDLGIDYNAFP
+991 VDLGIDLNAFP
-1002 ISRSFSVGFNLTF
+1002 ISRSFSVGLNLTF

>member
-1 MGSLKSVISAL
+1 MKQLKIRFTLLIVSL
-12 KQIKMKHIKKQ
+12 M
-23 IYLLLLF
+23 
-30 LCANTIIAQTSI
+30 CAHTFFAQTSI
-42 SGNVVDQN
+42 SGTVVDQD

-57 TILDNSNRD
+57 TILDSSND
-66 NGTVTDFDG
+66 QNGTVSDFDG
-75 NFSITVPSDGELTA
+75 NFTISVPSDGTLNI
-89 SFIGFESQTIAVSGQ
+89 SYIGYQTQSVAVSGQ
-104 TNLNISLEE
+104 TNLSISLEE

-132 SDLTGSISSISSE
+132 SDLTGSIASIGAE

-152 IRIDQAL
+152 IRVDQAL

-209 INASDINSMEVLK
+209 INASDISSMEVLK

-249 KAKIKIDSFF
+249 KAKIQIDSFF
-259 GTSQVVQQIPVMT
+259 GSSEVVQKIPVMT
-272 PVQFAEG
+272 PAQFAEG
-279 VNLRDALPGKPPTIS
+279 VNLRDGVQTIS
-294 SDRIADLRAGG
+294 QARIAELSAGG
-305 GVNWQDYFFRS
+305 GADWQEYFFRT
-316 APFSNIVVSASGGSD
+316 APFSNVVISASGGSD
-331 EIDYYISAN
+331 DVDYYISAN
-340 TYKAKATV
+340 SYKADATV
-348 IDQDFNRLNLR
+348 VNQDYSRLNLR

-382 NTGARVNLATGMAWD
+382 NNGARANLATGIAWD
-397 MSTPPRDSNGDYNS
+397 MNTPPRDINGDYNS
-411 VPIDLGVGNGTNMP
+411 APLVSGVGNGSPMP
-425 LLGPENNS
+425 LLAPENNK

-454 ITLNISAGIEKIDFT
+454 ITLNVSAGIEKIDLT
-469 NSNYTHSITG
+469 NSRYTSSLVNGVTE
-479 PNSAQVRDQ
+479 AVVRDQ
-488 QALRLQNTNRLT
+488 QGVRFQNTNRLT

-525 REATASDF
+525 REATASAF
-533 FSNSTNFKE
+533 FSNSTNFRE

-553 GISNE
+553 GNSNE

-568 YSLYDKYLFT
+568 YSLYDKYLIT

-589 NEDNR
+589 NEDNQ
-594 WGTFPSGSVA
+594 WGTFPSGSIA
-604 WRISQEDFLKD
+604 WRISQEDFLRD

-622 KARASFGVTGSQ
+622 KARASFGITGSQ
-634 AVSPFSTISIPGISS
+634 AVSPFSTISIPGIST
-649 AYNYPFTGGVPSIG
+649 ANNYPFTGGVATIG
-663 VAPSSRM
+663 VAPSTQM

-681 QFNIGFDIG
+681 QFNIGFDLG
-690 LWDSKALLSVDY
+690 LWDSKALLSIDY

-709 ILLTRVLPEFVGPTS
+709 ILLTRVLPEFVGPTL

-733 NKGFDISLSTVLYE
+733 NKGFDISLNTVLYE
-747 KNDLSVNSN
+747 KNDLSVSSI
-756 FNLSANKN
+756 FNLSSNKN
-764 KVVKL
+764 KVVSL
-769 VDGVDSMVLG
+769 VDGIDNMVLG
-779 NVYYGS
+779 NTYYGN
-785 TFPVNPTRVEVGQ
+785 TFPVNPTRVEVGK

-808 EGVYQTGNTE
+808 EGVYQTGATD
-818 GGIPGHAKYRDLD
+818 GTPGHAKYRDLD
-831 NSGTITSED
+831 DDGNITTND

-857 NVDYKDFNLN
+857 NIDYKDLNLN

-879 NFQRMRMMGLGSA
+879 NFQRMRMLGLGSA
-892 QFHAVHADFLDSWS
+892 QFHAVHADFNNSWS
-906 PTNPSN
+906 TSNPSN
-912 TIHSSSQ
+912 TIHSGTQ
-919 AARDANQWL
+919 ASRDANQWL

-955 VLGVEQ
+955 VLGVDQ
-961 LKVFVNGEN
+961 LKVFVNAEN
-970 LFIITDYSGFDPV
+970 LFIFTDYSGFDPV

-991 VDLGIDYNAFP
+991 VDLGIDLNAFP